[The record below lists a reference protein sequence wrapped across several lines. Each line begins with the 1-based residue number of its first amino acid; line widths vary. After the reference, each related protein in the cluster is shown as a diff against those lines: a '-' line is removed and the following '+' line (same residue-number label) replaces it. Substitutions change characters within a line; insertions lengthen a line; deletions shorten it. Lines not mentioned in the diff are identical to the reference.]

1 VNFRKG
7 LTTAVLSL
15 AALAGGQAQA
25 SDVYAYVHRS
35 IPANSDVLVTAPVN
49 NDIEAELTVTSKA
62 GSILSFANSP
72 SFASGDFNAGTFAK
86 YYIRVLD
93 GTGAGLWASITVNSE
108 TSITINNSIVA
119 ALVAN
124 GNTIRVYK
132 HHTVGLLFPVSLQGQ
147 SFVDGTQL
155 LFYSSTA
162 GQNKNPGSGGIV
174 NYTSFFDLGWG
185 NNAERPIL
193 PEEAFVIRNTSAS
206 PLTYVATG
214 FAPDHAVAYFIQPS
228 VARDTAMGTG
238 YPVPVTVAQTG
249 LGTSNGRQIRLQG
262 TALNALPGS
271 LATYTYT
278 TSGGVG
284 WGANAGVELQAGSGF
299 ILRQTSSDNGGLST
313 VDKPY

>member
-1 VNFRKG
+1 VNFRQG

-15 AALAGGQAQA
+15 AALAGGRAQA

-35 IPANSDVLVTAPVN
+35 IPANADVLVTAPVN
-49 NDIEAELTVTSKA
+49 NDIQAELTVTGKA

-72 SFASGDFNAGTFAK
+72 AFASGDFNAGTYAR
-86 YYIRVLD
+86 YYVRVLD
-93 GTGAGLWASITVNSE
+93 GTAAGLWASITVNSE
-108 TSITINNSIVA
+108 TSVTIDSPIVA
-119 ALVAN
+119 ALVST

-132 HHTVGLLFPVSLQGQ
+132 HHTVGSLFPVALQGQ

-155 LFYSSTA
+155 LFYSNGP
-162 GQNKNPGSGGIV
+162 GQDKNPGSGGIV

-214 FAPDHAVAYFIQPS
+214 FAPDHAVAYFLQPS
-228 VARDTAMGTG
+228 AARDSARGTG

-249 LGTSNGRQIRLQG
+249 LGGFNGRQVRLQG

-271 LATYTYT
+271 LATYTYS

-284 WGANAGVELQAGSGF
+284 WGANAGVELQPGSGF
-299 ILRQTSSDNGGLST
+299 ILRQTSSDTGGISS
-313 VDKPY
+313 VEKPY